1 MEGPTLLVLCSG
13 FPLMRGWD
21 TVGAQA
27 WRPYPSPTSSLRVP
41 GVEAGRAGLPRGC
54 PIWAFLKDFFLSIS
68 CAAHNFQE
76 NGGEASSSN
85 RWHPLT

>member
-54 PIWAFLKDFFLSIS
+54 PIWAFLKDFFSEYLLCSP
-68 CAAHNFQE
+68 QLP
-76 NGGEASSSN
+76 GKWG
-85 RWHPLT
+85 RGKQQ

>member
-1 MEGPTLLVLCSG
+1 MKYVHIQREKYNEPSCT
-13 FPLMRGWD
+13 
-21 TVGAQA
+21 
-27 WRPYPSPTSSLRVP
+27 PSPTSSLRVP

-68 CAAHNFQE
+68 CAAPNFQE
-76 NGGEASSSN
+76 NGEEASSSN